1 MAVLQEFRYRAI
13 DPRGGAV
20 VKGTIEA
27 ATEAA
32 VTSKLKAQ
40 GLTPLEVIELSK
52 TGLNMEIKIPG
63 MTRHVKAKSLA
74 IFAKQMAGL
83 INAGLPLM
91 RTLSILI
98 EQSDDKR
105 LQPALVAVH
114 ADVES
119 GSSLSGAMARHP
131 DVFPP
136 LLLSIVRVGETGG
149 FLGAALTS
157 IAENYRKEAELQNKI
172 RSATTYPT
180 IVLIVAVLGVLAMI
194 TFIVPVFE
202 NMFAGLGSTLP
213 VPTLILVAL
222 SKNMAW
228 ILPVTAVVIFVA
240 WMWWMRNR
248 HTERVRKVMDPL
260 KLKLPIF
267 GKLATKMA
275 VARFARNLSMMLEAG
290 VPIMQAL
297 AIVAQASNNFK
308 IEQAIHDVQESIRH
322 GKSFASPLAKAG
334 VFPAMVPQMVSVG
347 EESGTLSEML
357 ASIADFYEDEVETAT
372 EQLSSTIEPILI
384 VGLGIIIGGMVISLY
399 LPIFSLY
406 GELGQS

>member
-1 MAVLQEFRYRAI
+1 MAVVQEFRYRAI

-20 VKGTIEA
+20 VKGTLEA

-32 VTSKLKAQ
+32 VTNKLKAQ
-40 GLTPLEVIELSK
+40 GLTPLEVIEVSK
-52 TGLNMEIKIPG
+52 TGLNMEIKVPG
-63 MTRHVKAKSLA
+63 LTKHVKAKSLA

-119 GSSLSGAMARHP
+119 GSSLSGAMSRHP

-149 FLGAALTS
+149 FLGAALDS

-180 IVLIVAVLGVLAMI
+180 IVLIVALLGVLAMI

-213 VPTLILVAL
+213 IPTLILVAL
-222 SKNMAW
+222 SKNMIW
-228 ILPVTAVVIFVA
+228 ILPVTGIVIFAA
-240 WMWWMRNR
+240 WIWWMRNKN
-248 HTERVRKVMDPL
+248 TERVRKVVDPL
-260 KLKLPIF
+260 KLRLPIF
-267 GKLATKMA
+267 GKLTTKMA
-275 VARFARNLSMMLEAG
+275 VARFSRNLSMMLEAG

-297 AIVAQASNNFK
+297 AIVAQASNNYK
-308 IEQAIHDVQESIRH
+308 VEQAINEVQESIRH
-322 GKSFASPLAKAG
+322 GKSFAVPLAKAG
-334 VFPAMVPQMVSVG
+334 VFPPMVPQMVSVG

-372 EQLSSTIEPILI
+372 GQLSSTIEPVLI
-384 VGLGIIIGGMVISLY
+384 VGLGIIIGSMVISLY
-399 LPIFSLY
+399 LPIFTLY
-406 GELGQS
+406 GELGQQ